1 MLSKLTA
8 HKANSLK
15 YKLAKIYQRYIDN
28 DKLEIIFNGEKLK
41 YIKPDL
47 LKIETGGSYRWEISD
62 EFSVGIKE

>member
-47 LKIETGGSYRWEISD
+47 LKIETGGSYR
-62 EFSVGIKE
+62 